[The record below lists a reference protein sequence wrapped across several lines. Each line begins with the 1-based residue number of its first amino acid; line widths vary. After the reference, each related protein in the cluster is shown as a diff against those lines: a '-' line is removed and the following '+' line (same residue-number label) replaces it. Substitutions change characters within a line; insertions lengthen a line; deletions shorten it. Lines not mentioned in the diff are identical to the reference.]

1 MRPLVF
7 AVLVVFSAGCGDPA
21 ARRGRTYGSVTVGG
35 KPLTTGTV
43 RFFALTGGVG
53 SDGPIA
59 DGRYDM
65 PPARGLSAGKY
76 RVEISSERPTGK
88 KVPDRDAGPGDVKD
102 EVVETVP
109 AKYNRDSNLQID
121 YDPAAD
127 KPHDFALT
135 GK

>member
-1 MRPLVF
+1 MRPLVCV
-7 AVLVVFSAGCGDPA
+7 AVVVLAAGCGDPV
-21 ARRGRTYGSVTVGG
+21 ARRGRAFGSVTVDG
-35 KPLTTGTV
+35 KPLAAGTV

-59 DGRYDM
+59 DGKYDL
-65 PPARGLSAGKY
+65 PPARGLTAGKY

-88 KVPDRDAGPGDVKD
+88 RVPDRDAGPGATKD
-102 EVVETVP
+102 ETVETVP
-109 AKYNRDSNLQID
+109 AKYNRDSTLQID